1 MAAHESEFSVQ
12 AMCQVLGMSR
22 SGYYAWRNRPASQR
36 AQANERLRVQIREE
50 YQLSRKTY
58 GSPRIHAAL
67 KRKGVVCGRK
77 RVARLMRLDN
87 IAARRARRHIPRTTQ
102 KDPNA
107 IPAPNLL
114 NQDFSSPAPDRKWVS
129 DITYIDTA
137 EGWLYLA
144 AVLDLFSRRVVGW
157 AMDEHM
163 EASLVQQA
171 WNMAVLQRCPSA
183 GLLHHSD
190 QGTQYTSDAYQ
201 QGLAAHHCQV
211 SMCRIGNCFDNAAME
226 SFFSTLKT
234 ECANTQF
241 TTRAQ
246 ARTTKLR
253 VHRSLVQSSPF
264 ALLTRLPQ
272 PGGVRTQFPAL
283 IVSTKTG
290 QVHKE
295 QRGRRTEMGEEIN
308 FTFIRNYNFI
318 NTLR

>member
-1 MAAHESEFSVQ
+1 MKRHESEFGVKP
-12 AMCQVLGMSR
+12 MCQVLGASR
-22 SGYYAWRNRPASQR
+22 SGYYAWRSRPDSPR
-36 AQANERLRVQIREE
+36 AQANQRLLVQIREE

-58 GSPRIHAAL
+58 GSPRIHASL
-67 KRKGVVCGRK
+67 QRKGVRCSRK

-87 IAARRARRHIPRTTQ
+87 IAARRARRSIPRTTQ

-171 WNMAVLQRCPSA
+171 WHMAIAQRYPSA
-183 GLLHHSD
+183 DLLHHSD
-190 QGTQYTSDAYQ
+190 QGSQYTSEVYLQ
-201 QGLAAHHCQV
+201 SLAVHHCQV
-211 SMCRIGNCFDNAAME
+211 SMSRTGNCFDNAAME

-234 ECANTQF
+234 ECADQQF
-241 TTRAQ
+241 DTRAH
-246 ARTTKLR
+246 ARTAIFEYIEAWYNRQRL
-253 VHRSLVQSSPF
+253 HS
-264 ALLTRLPQ
+264 AL
-272 PGGVRTQFPAL
+272 GYRTPAEF
-283 IVSTKTG
+283 
-290 QVHKE
+290 E
-295 QRGRRTEMGEEIN
+295 QNPRH
-308 FTFIRNYNFI
+308 
-318 NTLR
+318 